1 MLVPIT
7 RGLARTGKIMFC
19 KPSCFL
25 HINTNCCW
33 SANMEGKAKESENR
47 RLTVPSIFT
56 VLSITLHLLTIS
68 VIAFGAYYVSTKS
81 EIIDIRLAEVTDENR
96 QLKGQIE
103 GLSEVWSLRRQI
115 FRYTSTV
122 TKYPGYGTLYVHKT
136 FPNGMYNS
144 YLNVIPVK

>member
-1 MLVPIT
+1 
-7 RGLARTGKIMFC
+7 
-19 KPSCFL
+19 
-25 HINTNCCW
+25 
-33 SANMEGKAKESENR
+33 MEGKAKESENQ
-47 RLTVPSIFT
+47 RLPVPSIFT

-103 GLSEVWSLRRQI
+103 DLSEVRSFRRQI

-122 TKYPGYGTLYVHKT
+122 TKYPGHGTLYVHKT
-136 FPNGMYNS
+136 FPNGMYYS
-144 YLNVIPVK
+144 FLNVIPVK